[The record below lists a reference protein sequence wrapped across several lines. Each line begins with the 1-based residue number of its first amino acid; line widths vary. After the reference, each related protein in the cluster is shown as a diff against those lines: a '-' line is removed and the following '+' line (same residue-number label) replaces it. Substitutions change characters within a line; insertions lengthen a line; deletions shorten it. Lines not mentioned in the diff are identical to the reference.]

1 MEVEGFVAG
10 GGDRTDEL
18 KSFVGGAVLP
28 AELNVSFPVE
38 LTVCTVSSLGDVQA
52 GCPVVVLFRIG
63 TLGSTPRIR
72 ERYPVKVQYTCKIPE
87 LPFLRGGYAVPAYG
101 DLCI

>member
-1 MEVEGFVAG
+1 MEVEGFIAG

-52 GCPVVVLFRIG
+52 GCPVVVL
-63 TLGSTPRIR
+63 GSTPRR
-72 ERYPVKVQYTCKIPE
+72 KGKIPCQGAIY
-87 LPFLRGGYAVPAYG
+87 LQDTRITFPAGWVGGARLR
-101 DLCI
+101 